1 MLGNLYHIYSD
12 PDLIA
17 AIVLNPFLHG
27 QCLSRANPMLTLIGL
42 CNMLKRLHLRVFK
55 EAVNSSFQSAFMDY
69 YNEHE
74 EFDPVFMA
82 LDEWKTMAKD
92 KVSLM
97 SPESFFSINVI

>member
-1 MLGNLYHIYSD
+1 
-12 PDLIA
+12 
-17 AIVLNPFLHG
+17 
-27 QCLSRANPMLTLIGL
+27 MLTPIGL
-42 CNMLKRLHLRVFK
+42 CNMLKHLHLQVFK

-82 LDEWKTMAKD
+82 LKEWKAMAKD

-97 SPESFFSINVI
+97 SLHS